1 MDRDA
6 LIGTLFAGRFRIEA
20 LLGSGGMASVY
31 LARDETH
38 GRVALKLLHRRLLAD
53 VEIMGRFRR
62 EARAISLIEHPNI
75 ARVLDFGHSDLG
87 VPYLAMEHV
96 AGPDL
101 GCVLAQGERLSPDR
115 ALSVLSQVA
124 AALAAAHEAG
134 VVHRDL
140 KPSNVALVPGGDGR
154 DDRVKVLDFGMAKI
168 LRADETASLS
178 IPGATYGTP
187 EYMSPEQISGEPLD
201 HRTDVYS
208 FGILAFEL
216 VAGRPPFVGSM
227 VDVMDAH
234 LSRAPGPPSQASN
247 RAVPPGI
254 DGLVAKC
261 LEKQPDRRYQD
272 AKELRGALSDLG

>member
-1 MDRDA
+1 MDQDA
-6 LIGTLFAGRFRIEA
+6 LIGTLFSDRFRIES

-31 LARDETH
+31 LAQDEEH
-38 GRVALKLLHRRLLAD
+38 GQVALKLLHRRLLAD

-87 VPYLAMEHV
+87 VPYLAMEY
-96 AGPDL
+96 ARGPDL
-101 GCVLAQGERLSPDR
+101 GRVLTDERLTLDR

-124 AALAAAHEAG
+124 GALAAAHQAG
-134 VVHRDL
+134 VIHRDL
-140 KPSNVALVPGGDGR
+140 KPSNVVLIPEGDGQK
-154 DDRVKVLDFGMAKI
+154 DLVKVLDFGMAKI
-168 LRADETASLS
+168 LKADETTSLS

-216 VAGRPPFVGSM
+216 VVGRPPFVGSM

-234 LSRAPGPPSQASN
+234 LTREPEAPSRASDG
-247 RAVPPGI
+247 AVPS
-254 DGLVAKC
+254 GLDALVNRC
-261 LEKQPDRRYQD
+261 LEKGPDSRFQD
-272 AKELRGALSDLG
+272 AGALVEALTRLG